1 MVMKEKSASSVMIA
15 ELPLHVSLPH
25 SMKMC
30 VDVHEDWMLHQMC
43 FIKIYSTASLY
54 YFVFLYQT
62 FSLLYA
68 FLGSY

>member
-15 ELPLHVSLPH
+15 KLPLHVSLSH

-43 FIKIYSTASLY
+43 SSRYTLLLLSITLFFFIKHFPCYMRS
-54 YFVFLYQT
+54 
-62 FSLLYA
+62 
-68 FLGSY
+68 